1 VGSPGIQARVN
12 ACARP
17 HTGGAIG
24 HPAYGI
30 PQLCDDLDRFI
41 FLLGGSDG
49 EHILADGPAP
59 NQPKEDPATT
69 DRPAQHKPTDIASR
83 QVDRFRQ

>member
-1 VGSPGIQARVN
+1 MPQLTLDSGDAGELAELLAFLREWLPADPGLAASLAR
-12 ACARP
+12 R
-17 HTGGAIG
+17 TG

-49 EHILADGPAP
+49 EHLHTDSPGT
-59 NQPKEDPATT
+59 DPAEPGP
-69 DRPAQHKPTDIASR
+69 DAN
-83 QVDRFRQ
+83 